1 MDRVFLFFVRNDV
14 WIYIVCAFGLF
25 WYVTEFVRAQRRLR
39 QAMFSLERETS
50 SQVRNNALTFILFFG
65 AIAGFTYYVN
75 ASIAPGLPEE
85 LLVPATA
92 TPDIFSTPLVPPTPL
107 SGTNSDPDSGGL
119 PADGPAPA
127 PTVTLPPE
135 LGGPIPEPDIV
146 TDTTS
151 IEATLTPEVIGTPFV
166 GCQPE
171 LLFTSPLDGSV
182 AFSMVEFVGT
192 ANTGETHLYTIELN
206 GPQTEGAW
214 APLFE
219 TPAAQPIVEAAL
231 GTADLSAWSDGP
243 YLARLRAIDR
253 AGVEVGQCVIQFTL
267 DNR

>member
-25 WYVTEFVRAQRRLR
+25 WYLTEFVRAQRRLR
-39 QAMFSLERETS
+39 QAMFNLERETS
-50 SQVRNNALTFILFFG
+50 LQVRNNALTFILFFG

-75 ASIAPGLPEE
+75 AAIAPDLPEE
-85 LLVPATA
+85 LLIPATA
-92 TPDIFSTPLVPPTPL
+92 TPDIFATPLVPPTPL
-107 SGTNSDPDSGGL
+107 SGSSGEPDDTIL
-119 PADGPAPA
+119 PEGPAPA

-135 LGGPIPEPDIV
+135 LGGPLPEPGLV
-146 TDTTS
+146 TDTTDLETS
-151 IEATLTPEVIGTPFV
+151 PTPEIVGTPFV
-166 GCQPE
+166 GCQRD
-171 LLFTSPLDGSV
+171 LMFTSPLDGSV
-182 AFSMVEFVGT
+182 AFSTVEFAGT

-219 TPAAQPIVEAAL
+219 TPVAQPVNEAAL
-231 GTADLSAWSDGP
+231 GTADLSAWADGP
-243 YLARLRAIDR
+243 YLARLRATDR
-253 AGVEVGQCVIQFTL
+253 GGIEIGQCVIQFTL